1 MNKILLI
8 IEREYLT
15 RVKKKSFLLVT
26 FLVPLLIIGVYALM
40 IVLTMNSFENNL
52 SNVHVVDQSGV
63 FKDKFT
69 DTKQTKF
76 IVASSDIE
84 AEKQQILKDGEKNYL
99 LVIPEN
105 IEQSLSAELYAS
117 EKAGLNLQTEVSK
130 QLESI
135 LRNKQLEASGIDVNV
150 INAIKPNITV
160 AAKELTSEGERDG
173 SVFAAMGTAVGLS
186 IFTYLALVLYG
197 SQVMR
202 GVIEEKSS
210 RIVEVIISS
219 VKPFQLMMGKILG
232 IGLVGITQFL
242 LWILLSG
249 TLFTVATM
257 ALADKDT
264 VEQTLSATQ
273 QSGIGGEMPEEASTG
288 QSNLINSIKS
298 SAESL
303 DITKILVFFLVYFIG
318 GYMLYS
324 ALFATV
330 GSAVENE
337 SESQQFVFP
346 ITMPLLFTYI
356 LSFGVLINDPNGTL
370 AVWLSMIPFT
380 SPIAML
386 VRLPFGVPDWQL
398 ALSIAFLI
406 GGFILTT
413 WVASRIY
420 RVGILMYGKKVSY
433 KELAKW
439 FNYKA

>member
-117 EKAGLNLQTEVSK
+117 EKAGLSLQTEVSK

-398 ALSIAFLI
+398 ALSIALLI